1 MVDDTSIDTARG
13 TVAAATPEPNDVRRG
28 GLMPK
33 HSKSPRPKGK
43 QQSDQAADYEVGYGR
58 PPKHTRFK
66 TGQSGNR
73 KGRKRKP
80 PSLSPDFKRLFDQ
93 VMSEELTITQGN
105 KKMIL
110 TMLEAGLRQLAR
122 QHAQGDRHA
131 RREVIAYA
139 ERFGSDLI
147 PSEHKVR
154 EGVAEAAR
162 SSPAYTLTQE
172 LIDRLSLA
180 TLDDIIRAEKELQ
193 AEKHNSNT
201 IH

>member
-1 MVDDTSIDTARG
+1 M
-13 TVAAATPEPNDVRRG
+13 AT
-28 GLMPK
+28 
-33 HSKSPRPKGK
+33 HPRPTNTSGADGT
-43 QQSDQAADYEVGYGR
+43 QPSDAAPDYDVGYGR
-58 PPKHTRFK
+58 PPVHTRFK
-66 TGQSGNR
+66 PGQSGNP

-80 PSLSPDFKRLFDQ
+80 PSLLPDLKRVFDQ

>member
-1 MVDDTSIDTARG
+1 MCA
-13 TVAAATPEPNDVRRG
+13 EE
-28 GLMPK
+28 GLM
-33 HSKSPRPKGK
+33 HSESPRPEGT

-58 PPKHTRFK
+58 TPKHTRFK
-66 TGQSGNR
+66 PGQSGNP

-80 PSLSPDFKRLFDQ
+80 PSLLPDLKRVFDQ
-93 VMSEELTITQGN
+93 VMSEKLTITQGD

-110 TMLEAGLRQLAR
+110 TMAEAGFRQLAR

-131 RREVIAYA
+131 RREVVAYA

-162 SSPAYTLTQE
+162 ASYTLTPE
-172 LIDRLSLA
+172 LVDRLSPS
-180 TLDDIIRAEKELQ
+180 TLDEIIRAEKELQ
-193 AEKHNSNT
+193 AEKQNSNT
-201 IH
+201 MH